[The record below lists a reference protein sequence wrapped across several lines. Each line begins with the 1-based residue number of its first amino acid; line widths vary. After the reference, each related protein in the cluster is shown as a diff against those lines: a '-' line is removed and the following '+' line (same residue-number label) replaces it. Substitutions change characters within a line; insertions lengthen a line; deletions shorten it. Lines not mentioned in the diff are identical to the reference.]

1 MSERVSVIGRSER
14 ASETEIEKEGK
25 LDLASTDD
33 NLGTGSPIGM
43 NRTAF

>member
-1 MSERVSVIGRSER
+1 MIERSER
-14 ASETEIEKEGK
+14 ASETEIEIEKGEK

-33 NLGTGSPIGM
+33 NSRTGSPIGM